1 MFDPHT
7 LTILGLGFVLGL
19 RHALDADHLAA
30 LSTVLAERPT
40 VQASATIGF
49 FWGLG
54 HTLMLL
60 CVGIAL
66 LAFNLTIP
74 ETLASLFE
82 FAVGVML
89 VGLGL
94 LLARRMYREQWHL
107 HAHDHEGHP
116 HVHLHSHHLQPD
128 HAHGH
133 WYQGALRP
141 LLIGMVHGLAGS
153 AALMLIVLSTV
164 TGIGQGIGYIVI
176 FGIGSISA
184 WSVSGPCS
192 VCRSSTPSQWD
203 QRAYW
208 MVQGVACSCEH
219 RFGTFDDGAHRVGRW
234 MGVSDR
240 PLVISRVSVAS
251 VV

>member
-7 LTILGLGFVLGL
+7 LTILSLGFVLGL

-40 VQASATIGF
+40 VQASTAIGF

-60 CVGIAL
+60 CVGTLL
-66 LAFNLTIP
+66 LALNLTIP
-74 ETLASLFE
+74 EALAGLFE

-89 VGLGL
+89 VVLGL
-94 LLARRMYREQWHL
+94 SLARRIYREQWHL
-107 HAHDHEGHP
+107 HTHEHDGQP

-133 WYQGALRP
+133 WYQGSLRP
-141 LLIGMVHGLAGS
+141 LLIGMAHGLAGS

-164 TGIGQGIGYIVI
+164 TGIGQGIGYIVV
-176 FGIGSISA
+176 FGVGSILGMVGVGAILSLPVVY
-184 WSVSGPCS
+184 SVTVGP
-192 VCRSSTPSQWD
+192 
-203 QRAYW
+203 RAYW
-208 MVQGVACSCEH
+208 MVQGLAC
-219 RFGTFDDGAHRVGRW
+219 
-234 MGVSDR
+234 
-240 PLVISRVSVAS
+240 LAS
-251 VV
+251 IGLGLLMMVRIGLGGGWS